1 MLFIFTTVPLTIYFL
16 TFRNQS
22 KNIIAD
28 TLASGVV
35 VKKSAFLLVI
45 TSCISKFIKARVL
58 QYDRM
63 LISKIINRHFLFLY
77 LSQHSQY
84 KHSIIMKRRQFPL
97 KSLNRQ
103 CVKSNSNYNVH
114 ESSSRNRVSILSDD
128 AKASLRA
135 GQIIGTLPRAIE
147 ELVQNSIVHGKATIV
162 DVKVG
167 TVNTE
172 KYGRTTLLEV
182 KDNGSGID
190 AKSTETLIGIE
201 HCTSYTDSISNHNS
215 LKGETLKSLAA
226 MSVEFRI
233 TTASKVRQID
243 GVSQKV
249 RLSHFA
255 PSKSRKRKFSGDFN
269 RDESQSESK
278 LIICEKVIREGSV
291 ISFKSMIEGRTDIQF
306 DTNVLHDTGT
316 LIQTYGLFHSFAVRK
331 RHYELNSS
339 SSQATSKDRVVIS
352 QVQNCIQILALAFP
366 HVSVRLTNETLSS
379 AADWEWINHSQSKE
393 KSSYSALMMTSNSDI
408 RHRLVQLCGENEV
421 TQCSLI
427 NINFNEGGYTSS
439 RHTRF
444 APSST
449 PSRNEWKMRGIL
461 CFKKRGGDIEGK
473 STEATMN
480 RNRRQEFIFINGKLS
495 KTNSALSDLI
505 QNTASKGG
513 SCK

>member
-1 MLFIFTTVPLTIYFL
+1 
-16 TFRNQS
+16 
-22 KNIIAD
+22 
-28 TLASGVV
+28 
-35 VKKSAFLLVI
+35 
-45 TSCISKFIKARVL
+45 
-58 QYDRM
+58 
-63 LISKIINRHFLFLY
+63 
-77 LSQHSQY
+77 
-84 KHSIIMKRRQFPL
+84 MKRRQFPL

-103 CVKSNSNYNVH
+103 CVESNSHHTVH

-128 AKASLRA
+128 TKASLRA
-135 GQIIGTLPRAIE
+135 GQIIGTLSRAIE
-147 ELVQNSIVHGKATIV
+147 ELVRNSVVHGKATIV

-201 HCTSYTDSISNHNS
+201 HCSSNTDSINNHNT

-226 MSVEFRI
+226 LSVEFRI

-249 RLSHFA
+249 RLSHSQSCTFA
-255 PSKSRKRKFSGDFN
+255 PSKLRKRKIPDDFN
-269 RDESQSESK
+269 TDESQSESK
-278 LIICEKVIREGSV
+278 PIICEKVIREGSV
-291 ISFKSMIEGRTDIQF
+291 ISFKSMCEGSTEIQF
-306 DTNVLHDTGT
+306 DTNIVHGTGT
-316 LIQTYGLFHSFAVRK
+316 LIQIYGLFHSFAVRK
-331 RHYELNSS
+331 RQYELNSS
-339 SSQATSKDRVVIS
+339 SSQATSKDRVVQS

-366 HVSVRLTNETLSS
+366 QVSIRLSNETLSS
-379 AADWEWINHSQSKE
+379 AAVWEWINDSQSKE
-393 KSSYSALMMTSNSDI
+393 KSSYSALMMTSNNDI
-408 RHRLVQLCGENEV
+408 RHRLVQLCGENEI

-427 NINFNEGGYTSS
+427 NINFTEGGNTSS
-439 RHTRF
+439 RHKRF
-444 APSST
+444 APTST

-461 CFKKRGGDIEGK
+461 CCKKRSECIEGE
-473 STEATMN
+473 STEAMLN

-505 QNTASKGG
+505 QNAASTGG